1 MTTAAEAAA
10 LVKLITPL
18 IAAEVARQ
26 LAAKPPRDGRDGRD
40 GKSIKG
46 DKGDQGPP
54 VDMSV
59 VSTLVAEKVLENVK
73 RIPVPKN
80 GIDGRDGVDGED
92 AMPLVP
98 AWAYFEKDPA
108 NDQTLRVQVVADSGE
123 IIQITPQ
130 HNVSG
135 IERARIERVA

>member
-10 LVKLITPL
+10 LVKLISPL

-26 LAAKPPRDGRDGRD
+26 LALRPPKDGRDGRD

-59 VSTLVAEKVLENVK
+59 VSELVTTRVLEQVK
-73 RIPVPKN
+73 RIPVPKD
-80 GIDGRDGVDGED
+80 GLSGRDGADGKD

-108 NDQTLRVQVVADSGE
+108 NDQTVKVNVVADSGE
-123 IIQITPQ
+123 VIQITPT

-135 IERARIERVA
+135 IEKARIERVA